1 MHKKFLYKS
10 LLLWLLLTTSTGL
23 FAQQL
28 PFWDEI
34 TAFKEQDSISFPPR
48 NVILFTGSSSFRMWK
63 DVQDYF
69 PGHTIIN
76 RAFGGSTLPD
86 VIRYASDIILPYH
99 PRQVVIYCGDNDL
112 ASSDTVTAQTV
123 VQRFQ
128 QLFSII
134 RQGLPKASIAYVSIK
149 PSPSR
154 INLMPKMEEANEG
167 IKRFLK
173 KKKRTAFIDVYHPML
188 TPAGEPMEDLFL
200 EDKLHMNAK
209 GYAIWQK
216 AILPYLRK

>member
-149 PSPSR
+149 
-154 INLMPKMEEANEG
+154 
-167 IKRFLK
+167 
-173 KKKRTAFIDVYHPML
+173 
-188 TPAGEPMEDLFL
+188 
-200 EDKLHMNAK
+200 
-209 GYAIWQK
+209 
-216 AILPYLRK
+216 